1 MNTNHFDKCTNVC
14 TIDNNL
20 INTDTYLINI
30 DKNLINSD
38 VNNTSYNFILYQ
50 IFKLIFSLLT
60 GSSIA
65 LFIVSYYLYYP
76 IKEKFNKLYNENKD
90 YYEYNPFL
98 IQYIDEYYELEEIKD
113 NDYLKSLNNKY
124 LNYSFDFND
133 ENYKIIMNYNF
144 ENESFDY
151 FLNIKSYILPF
162 EFLDTI
168 ARIYC
173 VKYNCKNI
181 YIDNYDNKASNYSEL
196 SESEELSPHPKQ
208 EDKNSKIFYSKNN
221 KQKAV
226 NKPKN
231 YIANK
236 FKYKGLLKEFT
247 DIFKDYDIYNNNNIL
262 VENYEKLD
270 TNEIFSIKKYSDFE
284 IIEKNQQPE
293 GLSFKDFKK
302 SNITLKDS

>member
-1 MNTNHFDKCTNVC
+1 MNNTDIIKCNNVC
-14 TIDNNL
+14 YIDDNS
-20 INTDTYLINI
+20 INSEVINI
-30 DKNLINSD
+30 
-38 VNNTSYNFILYQ
+38 SYNFILYQ
-50 IFKLIFSLLT
+50 ILKLIFSLLT

-76 IKEKFNKLYNENKD
+76 IKDKFNKLYNENKD

-98 IQYIDEYYELEEIKD
+98 IEYIDEYYELEEIKD
-113 NDYLKSLNNKY
+113 DDYLKNLNNKY

-181 YIDNYDNKASNYSEL
+181 YIDNYDNKTSNYSEL
-196 SESEELSPHPKQ
+196 SESEDLSEAPKVQ

-231 YIANK
+231 YISNK

-270 TNEIFSIKKYSDFE
+270 TNEIFNIKKYSDFE

>member
-1 MNTNHFDKCTNVC
+1 MNSTHIIKCNNVC
-14 TIDNNL
+14 YIDDNS
-20 INTDTYLINI
+20 INSEVINI
-30 DKNLINSD
+30 
-38 VNNTSYNFILYQ
+38 SYNFILYQ
-50 IFKLIFSLLT
+50 ILKLIFSLLT

-98 IQYIDEYYELEEIKD
+98 IEYIDEYYELEEIKD
-113 NDYLKSLNNKY
+113 DDYLKSLNNKY

-181 YIDNYDNKASNYSEL
+181 YIDNYDNKTSNYSEL
-196 SESEELSPHPKQ
+196 SESEELSETPKQ

-221 KQKAV
+221 KQKIV

>member
-1 MNTNHFDKCTNVC
+1 MNSTHIIKCNNVC
-14 TIDNNL
+14 YIDDNS
-20 INTDTYLINI
+20 INSEVINI
-30 DKNLINSD
+30 
-38 VNNTSYNFILYQ
+38 SYNFILYQ
-50 IFKLIFSLLT
+50 ILKLIFSLLT

-98 IQYIDEYYELEEIKD
+98 IEYIDEYYELEEIKD
-113 NDYLKSLNNKY
+113 DDYLKSLNNKY

-181 YIDNYDNKASNYSEL
+181 YIDNYDNKTSNYSEL
-196 SESEELSPHPKQ
+196 SESEELSETPKQ

-221 KQKAV
+221 KQKIV
-226 NKPKN
+226 NKPK
-231 YIANK
+231 I
-236 FKYKGLLKEFT
+236 
-247 DIFKDYDIYNNNNIL
+247 IY
-262 VENYEKLD
+262 
-270 TNEIFSIKKYSDFE
+270 
-284 IIEKNQQPE
+284 
-293 GLSFKDFKK
+293 
-302 SNITLKDS
+302 

>member
-1 MNTNHFDKCTNVC
+1 MNSTHIIKCNNVC
-14 TIDNNL
+14 YIDDNS
-20 INTDTYLINI
+20 INSEVINI
-30 DKNLINSD
+30 
-38 VNNTSYNFILYQ
+38 SYNFILYQ
-50 IFKLIFSLLT
+50 ILKLIFSLLT

-98 IQYIDEYYELEEIKD
+98 IEYIDEYYELEEIKD
-113 NDYLKSLNNKY
+113 DDYLKSLNNKY

-181 YIDNYDNKASNYSEL
+181 YIDNYDNKTSNYSEL
-196 SESEELSPHPKQ
+196 SETEELSKTPKQ

-221 KQKAV
+221 KVKAI

-270 TNEIFSIKKYSDFE
+270 TNKIFSIKKYSDFE